1 MLLELRQRADAVA
14 YNATIAAAEKAARW
28 VDSLVILAMMEEALL
43 QPSTTTFNANISA
56 CEKSAVWQASLQ
68 LCEDMFL
75 RKLAKDIV
83 TFSALISSCEKGTQW
98 TLALHFFG
106 LCRTAGLLR
115 QREEKG
121 VLLDLLLLVDGE
133 KGQTLALKS
142 RPFGVWIQSIPPRST
157 PSWKRHA
164 MVLAL
169 ALVLCCASGN
179 QEDEVTKQLSPD
191 DDPCQIWA
199 LQRQAARAP
208 RPLELIPT
216 PSVRGEAAYFSSRES
231 KSFEWTRLEVS
242 HTIIENALKAPFHNG
257 WPTPFGLSASDVARW
272 LQDELLPTSPFGQY
286 GMLVPWP
293 EEDNDQLGHGGWVGY
308 SRRQV
313 CYLTAKSYL
322 GAKAHGYN
330 AGLFRLM
337 AMCPRTGDF
346 RQSFATLLAACAADP
361 TLANG
366 HQGPLLLTAKARAAP
381 SVEEVRQ
388 KAEDVSMQ
396 SAQLRVCDY
405 DAGAGHFDGVE
416 PVPGQGCVPRTP
428 NAPGVDFMTGGLPG
442 QATQDISASWFG
454 GYLFDAHACGL
465 GGGQD
470 ERLSVYFPE
479 VTVLAYFLS
488 QSHPFPQL
496 RQPAWFLGA
505 RNFFKNLDGTARF
518 DSPLVLADVPL
529 KSDLVDVQ
537 VADHLF
543 EISSSRPFV
552 VFMSESQGFFRDTDQ
567 NLKLARM
574 NRLQAQR
581 EMGTGRFAFEKQV
594 RAWYRSLALT
604 SYDERIH
611 GALRALVKSI
621 GRPLALD
628 YYIYADF
635 TENPGNQCYVIPGEA
650 WMPRNAYF
658 DGRPCVSNAAICG
671 EKGFADAVKAF
682 GHQTV
687 ARTWRYI
694 EEKVAWGD
702 LRRNVFDILL
712 A

>member
-1 MLLELRQRADAVA
+1 LLGPGATPGEGLPYSMRLR
-14 YNATIAAAEKAARW
+14 E
-28 VDSLVILAMMEEALL
+28 
-43 QPSTTTFNANISA
+43 
-56 CEKSAVWQASLQ
+56 
-68 LCEDMFL
+68 
-75 RKLAKDIV
+75 
-83 TFSALISSCEKGTQW
+83 
-98 TLALHFFG
+98 
-106 LCRTAGLLR
+106 
-115 QREEKG
+115 
-121 VLLDLLLLVDGE
+121 VLL
-133 KGQTLALKS
+133 LAS
-142 RPFGVWIQSIPPRST
+142 VFF
-157 PSWKRHA
+157 
-164 MVLAL
+164 
-169 ALVLCCASGN
+169 CASGN
-179 QEDEVTKQLSPD
+179 QEATEELPRDDECDFSDSESCALQ
-191 DDPCQIWA
+191 A
-199 LQRQAARAP
+199 LQRHAARAP

-216 PSVRGEAAYFSSRES
+216 PSVRGEGAYISSRES
-231 KSFEWTRLEVS
+231 KSFEWTELRVS
-242 HTIIENALKAPFHNG
+242 ESSIEEALKAPFAKSS
-257 WPTPFGLSASDVARW
+257 WPMPFGLSAGDVARW
-272 LQDELLPTSPFGQY
+272 LQRELLSTSPFGQF

-322 GAKAHGYN
+322 GAKARGYN

-337 AMCPRTGDF
+337 SMCPDTGDF
-346 RQSFATLLAACAADP
+346 RHSFAMLLAACAADP

-366 HQGPLLLTAKARAAP
+366 NQGPLLLTAKARAAP

-388 KAEDVSMQ
+388 KAEGVPMQ
-396 SAQLRVCDY
+396 AAKLRVCDY
-405 DAGAGHFDGVE
+405 DTGAGPFDGVE
-416 PVPGQGCVPRTP
+416 SVPERGCRKRQQD
-428 NAPGVDFMTGGLPG
+428 APGVDFMIGGEPG

-454 GYLFDAHACGL
+454 GYLFDAKACGL

-479 VTVLAYFLS
+479 VTILAYFLS
-488 QSHPFPQL
+488 QSDPFPQL

-518 DSPLVLADVPL
+518 DSPMILNEVPL
-529 KSDLVDVQ
+529 KSDLVDVS

-543 EISSSRPFV
+543 EISSSRPVV
-552 VFMSESQGFFRDTDQ
+552 VFMSESQGLVDDHSPWE
-567 NLKLARM
+567 LKLARL

-581 EMGTGRFAFEKQV
+581 EMGTGQFAFEKQV

-611 GALRALVKSI
+611 DALRALVKSI
-621 GRPLALD
+621 GTGPWFSGLWWGDSQLGFLAIWLGHALAAPTWGWPSRTHGSPLMLD

-650 WMPRNAYF
+650 CRACLNVCQSPEPPTSAYWMPEGALF
-658 DGRPCVSNAAICG
+658 DGRPCVPDASICG
-671 EKGFADAVKAF
+671 QKGFADAVKAF

-687 ARTWRYI
+687 SVTWRHI

-702 LRRNVFDILL
+702 LGKNVFDILL